1 MLSIKTNLSSFV
13 AHKKAS
19 SGDFMNSRFANIS
32 VNMKLALGFG
42 TVLFFTAVLALVGWT
57 SLDKLIYRTDRIGD
71 ITRLSDNLTNLRVAR
86 LQYMLTDGDETAA
99 QNMQSK
105 LDVFKAQQQSLLVS
119 FNNPVNLKPLR
130 ELADVTRDY
139 EASLNSMR
147 AVHQAGAKVR
157 NEMTANGT
165 AAMQAVES
173 LNNAVLQ
180 IDPAD
185 PARFDLAQLANSAR
199 QDLLLVRYE
208 VRGYTGNPNDKTETA
223 AFQQLDSAISHL
235 DRFKAAFGPANREQ
249 IAQFE
254 SALRNYR
261 SSVDAFKATTQTA
274 ASVRKDLT
282 TQGATIVKL
291 GEELYGLQMQ
301 MGKEDTAHAR
311 SLQIGCVVLVMLL
324 GILAAVII
332 TRQITRPLRDTLAI
346 VERIASGDLTHTEA
360 VTRRDELGVLQQGIQ
375 R

>member
-1 MLSIKTNLSSFV
+1 
-13 AHKKAS
+13 
-19 SGDFMNSRFANIS
+19 MNSRFANIS

-130 ELADVTRDY
+130 ELADITRDY

-147 AVHQAGAKVR
+147 AVYQAGAKVR

-165 AAMQAVES
+165 TAMQAVES

-199 QDLLLVRYE
+199 QDLVLVRYE
-208 VRGYTGNPNDKTETA
+208 
-223 AFQQLDSAISHL
+223 
-235 DRFKAAFGPANREQ
+235 
-249 IAQFE
+249 
-254 SALRNYR
+254 
-261 SSVDAFKATTQTA
+261 
-274 ASVRKDLT
+274 
-282 TQGATIVKL
+282 
-291 GEELYGLQMQ
+291 
-301 MGKEDTAHAR
+301 
-311 SLQIGCVVLVMLL
+311 
-324 GILAAVII
+324 
-332 TRQITRPLRDTLAI
+332 
-346 VERIASGDLTHTEA
+346 
-360 VTRRDELGVLQQGIQ
+360 
-375 R
+375 